1 VRQPRP
7 PDRRLHLMHL
17 VYNLGTG
24 GMENTLIQVCNRLPT
39 DEFRPTICV
48 LEAGGGMEGRVDTE
62 RVELIH
68 VPRRFGNDP
77 TVPFRVARQLRRR
90 RIDILQTNQWA
101 TLIEGIVAAKIARVP
116 ILVHGEH
123 GKIRGR
129 RRQIVAQRWVWS
141 RVNQV
146 YAVSAALADRAA
158 RVVGFPRDRIGV
170 INNSVDTEHF
180 RPAVTPKGELRKRF
194 GLPTSGLLV
203 GMVARFVPFKDHAGV
218 IKALARLRQADLDVR
233 LAFVGNGP
241 LRDELAQLA
250 KDLRLADRVHFLGE
264 MEQVRPLLQALDVFV
279 SNSSH
284 NEGLSLSVLEAM
296 ACGVAVV
303 STRVAASPEVL
314 AGGVAGV
321 LIPPR
326 DTDALVNALREL
338 TENPQRRISLALA
351 GCKRAEEHYSVVT
364 MVEGYRDMYAR
375 LFAPCRKN
383 ASNTTRA
390 MSHGTT

>member
-1 VRQPRP
+1 MSQPRP
-7 PDRRLHLMHL
+7 AHRPLRLMHL

-24 GMENTLIQVCNRLPT
+24 GMENTLVQVCNRLPR

-48 LEAGGGMEGRVDTE
+48 LEAGGGMEDRLDTE

-77 TVPFRVARQLRRR
+77 TVPFRLARQLRRR

-101 TLIEGIVAAKIARVP
+101 TLIEGIAAAKMARVP
-116 ILVHGEH
+116 MLVHGEH
-123 GKIRGR
+123 GKIRDR
-129 RRQIVAQRWVWS
+129 RRQIVAQRWGWS
-141 RVNQV
+141 RVNQF

-180 RPAVTPKGELRKRF
+180 RPAETLKGELRKQF

-203 GMVARFVPFKDHAGV
+203 GMLARFVPFKDHAGV
-218 IKALARLRQADLDVR
+218 IKALGRLRRSDLDVH
-233 LAFVGNGP
+233 LAFVGSGP
-241 LRDELAQLA
+241 LGDELARLA
-250 KDLRLADRVHFLGE
+250 KDLGLEDRVHFLGE

-314 AGGVAGV
+314 AGGDAGV

-338 TENPQRRISLALA
+338 TVNPQRRTALGLA
-351 GCKRAEEHYSVVT
+351 GCNRARQHYSIVT

-375 LFAPCRKN
+375 LAGLG
-383 ASNTTRA
+383 SNGR
-390 MSHGTT
+390 SLLI